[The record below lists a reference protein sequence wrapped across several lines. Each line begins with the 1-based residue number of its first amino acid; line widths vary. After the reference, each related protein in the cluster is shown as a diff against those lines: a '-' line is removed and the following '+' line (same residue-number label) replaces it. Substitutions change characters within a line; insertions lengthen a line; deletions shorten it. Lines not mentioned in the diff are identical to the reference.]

1 MSYRP
6 SAAHFGSGIGGG
18 FSRHQMYSPPSRSTQ
33 LNNTDLRDD
42 SQYMNHGG
50 FTEM

>member
-6 SAAHFGSGIGGG
+6 SAAHFGGGIAGG
-18 FSRHQMYSPPSRSTQ
+18 FTRQHMYSPPSRSIQ
-33 LNNTDLRDD
+33 LLKKDLRDD

-50 FTEM
+50 FS